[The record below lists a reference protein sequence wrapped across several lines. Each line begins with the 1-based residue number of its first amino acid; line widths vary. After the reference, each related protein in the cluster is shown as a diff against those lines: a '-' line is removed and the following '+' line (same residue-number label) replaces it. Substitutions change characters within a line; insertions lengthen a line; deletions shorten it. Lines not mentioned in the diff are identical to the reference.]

1 MSSSDSKSESNPRK
15 VPVSRFFAKLSAL
28 MERPEVRALHWD
40 EKGKAVIV
48 NAKVY
53 EEEMKLYGELLP
65 ELKNYQSMSMLHS
78 LLCTYGFKKK
88 MAKASAELHI
98 FQHPDFTKEHSYKDI
113 ECDSSKTDLSTVAL
127 QQKKALKKKRRNDG
141 VVVLN
146 STTISPKTSTTTLES
161 SNKIL
166 STGKQRRML
175 YQYINFD
182 NPEFNVLTTTEN
194 DQKEQTIQENISENK
209 TKVPVPSHP
218 TAQTAGNENKEDS
231 LLRTSPSLS
240 LGTPEKSAPN
250 KSAQVSLDIN
260 KMLSICAAPLVPP
273 LSPQPKC

>member
-1 MSSSDSKSESNPRK
+1 MSR
-15 VPVSRFFAKLSAL
+15 
-28 MERPEVRALHWD
+28 
-40 EKGKAVIV
+40 
-48 NAKVY
+48 
-53 EEEMKLYGELLP
+53 
-65 ELKNYQSMSMLHS
+65 
-78 LLCTYGFKKK
+78 
-88 MAKASAELHI
+88 ASAEVHI

-113 ECDSSKTDLSTVAL
+113 ESDRSKTDLSAVAL

-146 STTISPKTSTTTLES
+146 NTTLSPKTSTITLENS
-161 SNKIL
+161 SKTL

-182 NPEFNVLTTTEN
+182 NPEFNILTATEN

-209 TKVPVPSHP
+209 TKVAVPSHS